1 MRNLKNVEIQQS
13 LQTKIAAIYQDGN
26 DERIN
31 AVRDAVFAYVC
42 SREPE
47 TCPPEKMLAK
57 FENRLEK
64 DVKPV

>member
-1 MRNLKNVEIQQS
+1 M
-13 LQTKIAAIYQDGN
+13 IYQDGN

-47 TCPPEKMLAK
+47 TCPQEKMLAK

-64 DVKPV
+64 DVKPVQSL